1 MSERFLPVVL
11 SLVYLVVSY
20 FVVGFKTDQLFLMGL
35 VLAFYY
41 LFSRGLLVTL
51 LPFIIFWVVF
61 DYMKAFPN
69 YEFNSVAIKQLY
81 DWEKSWFSI
90 SSVTPNE
97 FFSQHQ
103 HSIFDFL
110 SGFFYLTWVPLPI
123 GFAVWLY
130 FKRRGEA
137 LHFST
142 NFLWVNLLGFA
153 VYYIYPAA
161 PPWYVAQY
169 GFDFVANTPGN
180 TAGLARFDALLGIKL
195 FTSMYEKSSN
205 VFAAMPSLHSAY
217 PLLVLFYGLKLKLG
231 KVNLLFLLCCMGIWF
246 GAVYSFHHYFLDVLG
261 GVLCSILGYIT
272 YQRFI
277 KRIVLVSKQKS
288 SVSTRL

>member
-1 MSERFLPVVL
+1 MLERFLPVVL

-20 FVVGFKTDQLFLMGL
+20 FLVGFKTDQLFLVGL

-69 YEFNSVAIKQLY
+69 YEFNSVAIEQLY
-81 DWEKSWFSI
+81 DWEKSWFAI
-90 SSVTPNE
+90 GGLTPNE

-130 FKRRGEA
+130 FKRRDEA
-137 LHFST
+137 LHFSA
-142 NFLWVNLLGFA
+142 NFLWVNILGFA

-161 PPWYVAQY
+161 PPWYVDQY

-231 KVNLLFLLCCMGIWF
+231 KINLLFLLCCIGIWF

-272 YQRFI
+272 YQQLI
-277 KRIVLVSKQKS
+277 KRFAFPSKQKS
-288 SVSTRL
+288 GVSTRL